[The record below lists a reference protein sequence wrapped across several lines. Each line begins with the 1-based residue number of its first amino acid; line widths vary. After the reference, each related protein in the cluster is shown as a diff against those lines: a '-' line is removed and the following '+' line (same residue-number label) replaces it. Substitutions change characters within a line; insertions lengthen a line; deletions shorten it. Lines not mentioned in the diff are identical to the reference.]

1 MLPRNELE
9 VLASLFPDKDYKT
22 IKEIQKKCGYSYERV
37 YSAVLSLRKK
47 NILELKKYGNV
58 IVASVNYNSDFALLG
73 FIHYAINRKLNFYEK
88 QKNILYGGELSKS
101 GTSRVADSDE
111 ISKCIKKVENLNA
124 EFMSVIDV
132 STKPKNKITFFYIGD
147 KKLENELL
155 GLEYKYNIRLDSVKG
170 TIELLKDQENA
181 KKYLE
186 GVILKGFEKF
196 FTAFYYNK

>member
-9 VLASLFPDKDYKT
+9 VIASLFPDKEFKT

-37 YSAVLSLRKK
+37 YSAVLALRKK

-58 IVASVNYNSDFALLG
+58 IVAGINYNSDFALLG
-73 FIHYAINRKLNFYEK
+73 FIHYAINRKLNFYEE
-88 QKNILYGGELSKS
+88 QKNILYGGDLSKGGAS
-101 GTSRVADSDE
+101 KVADSDQ
-111 ISKCIKKVENLNA
+111 ISECIKKVENLNS

-147 KKLENELL
+147 KKLETELL
-155 GLEYKYNIRLDSVKG
+155 GLEYKYNVRLDSVRG
-170 TIELLKDQENA
+170 NLELLKDPENA
-181 KKYLE
+181 KYLN
-186 GVILKGFEKF
+186 GVILKGFENF